1 MRKQEQKG
9 KITALYERLSH
20 DDGRSD
26 ESVSVENQKR
36 ILEDYARKNGFTNVR
51 HFTDD
56 GVRGTTFKR
65 PGLDAMVD
73 EIRAGN
79 VATVIVKDQSRIG
92 RDVVEVGLLKR
103 TFDEYNVRFIAA
115 NDNLDTANGFDIMS
129 IFRDV
134 INEWYVADTSRKIKT
149 VFKSRMEKGLRCS
162 GAVPYGYLASKEEKG
177 EWVIDEEAAAVVR
190 RIFHM
195 VIDGKGVYQ
204 IADILSEEK
213 VLCPSAYL
221 AAKGVGNRRNSKFE
235 DPYRWWGT
243 TVSYILARVEY
254 MGHTVNFKTFK
265 TCYRDKHRK
274 QAPKEDWKIFEN
286 THEAIIDKT
295 TWETAQKLRRTIRR
309 GDRNKEP
316 NPLTGLLYCGE
327 CGAKMYNERSNGDAY
342 HKTPK
347 DNYVCASYRK
357 KTTSCTIHFIRS
369 EIVRDLI
376 LDALRNVAT
385 YARANKED
393 FEQLVMQTTSDAR
406 KRSLQSGR
414 TELDRIMRRTN
425 ELDTLLQK
433 LYEDYALGRLP
444 EKRHAKLSA
453 QYEAEQAQLEQR
465 SAELMEQ
472 MNAEQEE
479 SVNVDRFMEL
489 VDRYTD
495 FTELTTPMLN
505 EFIDKVIVYE
515 RRKINRYQHDQ
526 QIEIYFNFIG
536 KVTLP
541 EEETEAA
548 PEAPKTLHVASNSS
562 FAPIGDYL
570 SAQGEEAIALP
581 FSKVEELT
589 GKPLCKSAYKYASYW
604 YPAQDRPL
612 SNTIYNA
619 GYDVDRVDLAAGI
632 VYLTKAA

>member
-190 RIFHM
+190 RIFRM

-221 AAKGVGNRRNSKFE
+221 AAKGVGNRRNNKFE

-327 CGAKMYNERSNGDAY
+327 CGAKMYNERSDGDAY

-357 KTTSCTIHFIRS
+357 KTTSCTIHFIRT

-393 FEQLVMQTTSDAR
+393 FEQLVMQTTSDVR

-489 VDRYTD
+489 VDRYRD

-505 EFIDKVIVYE
+505 EFIDKVIVHE
-515 RRKINRYQHDQ
+515 RRKINRYQYDQ

-548 PEAPKTLHVASNSS
+548 L
-562 FAPIGDYL
+562 
-570 SAQGEEAIALP
+570 
-581 FSKVEELT
+581 
-589 GKPLCKSAYKYASYW
+589 
-604 YPAQDRPL
+604 
-612 SNTIYNA
+612 
-619 GYDVDRVDLAAGI
+619 
-632 VYLTKAA
+632 